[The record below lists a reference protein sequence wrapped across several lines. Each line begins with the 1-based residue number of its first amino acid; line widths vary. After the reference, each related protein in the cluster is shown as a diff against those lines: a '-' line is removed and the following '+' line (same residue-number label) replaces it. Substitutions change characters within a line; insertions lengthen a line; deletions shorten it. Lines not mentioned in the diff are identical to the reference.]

1 MVEVARVEVGRPVWS
16 GGFAL
21 VQISSSGECG
31 ESVCS
36 SLTHVWLFATAWTV
50 DHQAPLAM
58 GFSRQEYWSGLP
70 CPPPGIEPMD
80 PGIELMSPALQ
91 ADSLPYEP

>member
-1 MVEVARVEVGRPVWS
+1 MVLSGVGWAVLSQVGPRFEEWPGMFFGSWPVQVAGARVEVGRPVWS

-58 GFSRQEYWSGLP
+58 GFSRQEYWSG
-70 CPPPGIEPMD
+70 
-80 PGIELMSPALQ
+80 
-91 ADSLPYEP
+91 

>member
-58 GFSRQEYWSGLP
+58 GFSRQEYWSG
-70 CPPPGIEPMD
+70 
-80 PGIELMSPALQ
+80 
-91 ADSLPYEP
+91 